1 MTISNLKRV
10 IAFAALAVGLAACSS
25 GPAQQSRTAAPTSQS
40 GTMDHS
46 RMGHGGGAASSGGM
60 GQMDHAQMMQHCR
73 SMMQGGGMAHGGGAA
88 SSGSMGQMD
97 HAQMMQHCRSM
108 MQSESGTNSTR

>member
-1 MTISNLKRV
+1 MMIGQLKR
-10 IAFAALAVGLAACSS
+10 FTTLTALAVGLVACSS
-25 GPAQQSRTAAPTSQS
+25 GPAQQSRTTAPTSQS

-46 RMGHGGGAASSGGM
+46 GMGHGGGAANSGSM

-73 SMMQGGGMAHGGGAA
+73 SMMQGGGMANGGGTAN
-88 SSGSMGQMD
+88 SGSIGQMD

-108 MQSESGTNSTR
+108 MQSESGTTR